1 MVEEAQE
8 RDKGVQT
15 YEILTCSKHVAMNCS
30 TSLRIPGHM
39 KFSLIL
45 AMVLVTP
52 ICPPTVEKWNSANNV
67 EMKGEVL
74 GSQIRPLCK
83 IKY

>member
-1 MVEEAQE
+1 
-8 RDKGVQT
+8 
-15 YEILTCSKHVAMNCS
+15 MNCS

-52 ICPPTVEKWNSANNV
+52 ICPPTGEKWNSANNV

-74 GSQIRPLCK
+74 ELHSRRSGRGLKNWSSTLNARSQLGGQA
-83 IKY
+83 